1 MTRKESPLAYN
12 EYMHACASSLAAAKE
27 VPSETDLVFHLELTR
42 EADRVSTLFN
52 YSETLQP
59 QRMGDEQMQI
69 YLNTFSSKIRDWQAR
84 IPATMTED
92 RKFSDFPTS
101 AKLYFIQSVLRT
113 DQPKKS
119 LPTIMA
125 VDIRSLHTRDRVVGH
140 VSRFQA
146 LAASDSHSCRQ
157 SRQHEDLPGCIP

>member
-27 VPSETDLVFHLELTR
+27 VPSDTDLVFHLELTR

-69 YLNTFSSKIRDWQAR
+69 YLSTFSSKIRDWQAR

-92 RKFSDFPTS
+92 RKYSVSQRCKVVLCNP
-101 AKLYFIQSVLRT
+101 YSVLRT
-113 DQPKKS
+113 DQPTS

-125 VDIRSLHTRDRVVGH
+125 ADIRSLHTRDRVVGH

-146 LAASDSHSCRQ
+146 LAASDSHPCR
-157 SRQHEDLPGCIP
+157 